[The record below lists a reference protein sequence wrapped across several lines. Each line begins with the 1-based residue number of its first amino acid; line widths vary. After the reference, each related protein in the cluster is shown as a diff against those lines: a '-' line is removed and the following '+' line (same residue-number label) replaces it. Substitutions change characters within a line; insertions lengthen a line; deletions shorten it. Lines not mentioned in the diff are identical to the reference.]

1 MGAIRLATTN
11 STDEEYGGY
20 VPEME
25 WTLIESNNSTTAK
38 TVDITPYK
46 EVRLVMVLDS
56 NNLIVGSTIATPAE
70 CIGKGLNVYF
80 NFANLSGFV
89 RLANDGTKLYSGTTG
104 YTAYLY
110 GR

>member
-1 MGAIRLATTN
+1 MGAIRLATSN

-25 WTLIESNNSTTAK
+25 WTLIDYNSSSTAK

-56 NNLIVGSTIATPAE
+56 DNLIVGSTIATPAE
-70 CIGKGLNVYF
+70 CIGKALNVYF
-80 NFANLSGFV
+80 NFNNLSGFI
-89 RLANDGTKLYSGTTG
+89 RLSNGGTRLYSGSAG